1 MVGPAQPFYWK
12 VLSSSC
18 SEATVP
24 SVCFLVPPPNQEA
37 QEAIARCVVL
47 GMQLERVVSGGSPD
61 ASDCAPTWQ
70 AGGPAPGLGCVVA
83 PAAHGNEEPSGVAE
97 PQP

>member
-12 VLSSSC
+12 VLSSSG

-37 QEAIARCVVL
+37 QEAVARCVVL

-61 ASDCAPTWQ
+61 TPDCAPDL
-70 AGGPAPGLGCVVA
+70 AGWR
-83 PAAHGNEEPSGVAE
+83 PSTRPWLRCGTSCTRK
-97 PQP
+97 